1 MICHHEKAT
10 IMERTDDLTIV
21 QPGDISTISTVEFD
35 KETYE
40 QYFSELV
47 QLERN
52 EEMRRHEQEIKKL
65 SGKERE
71 KRGRAILNSSAR
83 DDGTGYGGTFLVKFV
98 RKQGMPDTEIS
109 VGDLVRISKHD
120 PLSDQNPYGTVIE
133 KTGYSLLVS
142 FNEKPP
148 KWVFNKRV
156 RLDLYVNDVT
166 FKRMLQAI
174 KYVVHDQVKNTHLTA
189 SLLSKTKSSIEKDES
204 EIFSF
209 FNTEL
214 NQSQKET
221 VKNCLSSSLFH
232 LIHGPPGTGKTITC
246 VEVIEQAIENN
257 ETVIACADSNT
268 AVDNLVEKLVKQK
281 RRVVRIGHPARV
293 NPLLRKHSLDYL
305 LEQNDTFQKAQ
316 QIRQKAYDLKE
327 KQDQFTFPSGRWRR
341 GLSNGQIKQLASKNI
356 GSRGISSTTIKE
368 MAISIEYQDKI
379 NELFIEIDALENQAV
394 QDLINSAEVVCSTN
408 SSAGSEVLAN
418 HRFDLCVI
426 DEATQSCEPSCLIP
440 IVKADKVIMAGDH
453 KQLPP
458 TILNEKAEQK
468 GFSISLFERIIALYG
483 EKIKSLLTVQYRMNE
498 KIMGFSNQQ
507 FYDKRLKADDSVK
520 HHTLQ
525 ELFSDSVGEI
535 HLDLKPFEICDPDE
549 PLIWIDTKKNNLG
562 ERSRFG
568 SSSKENLAEAKLI
581 KKIVNHFIK
590 LGIDSIDIGVITPY
604 YDQKKLLH
612 SLIDSEYLEV
622 DTVDGF
628 QGREKELV
636 LVSLTRSNQKGNIGF
651 LKDLRRLNV
660 SITRAR
666 RKLVIVGDS
675 QTVCTNKTYESFY
688 NFVSQNGIIIPSEQ
702 VEKISDT

>member
-1 MICHHEKAT
+1 MICTHENAA
-10 IMERTDDLTIV
+10 IMDKDDLAII

-71 KRGRAILNSSAR
+71 KRGRAILNCSAR
-83 DDGTGYGGTFLVKFV
+83 NDGTGYGGTFLVKFV

-109 VGDLVRISKHD
+109 VGDLVRISKHN
-120 PLSDQNPYGTVIE
+120 PLSDRNPYGTAIE
-133 KTGYSLLVS
+133 KTGHSILIS
-142 FNEKPP
+142 FNEKPA
-148 KWVFNKRV
+148 KWMFHKRV

-174 KYVVHDQVKNTHLTA
+174 KYVAHDQVKNIELTS
-189 SLLSKTKSSIEKDES
+189 SLLSKRKSLTKNDNS

-209 FNTEL
+209 FNTRL

-221 VKNCLSSSLFH
+221 VKHCLSAPLFH

-246 VEVIEQAIENN
+246 VEVIEQAIKNDQ
-257 ETVIACADSNT
+257 TMLACADSNT

-305 LEQNDTFQKAQ
+305 LEQNDTFQKAH

-327 KQDQFTFPSGRWRR
+327 KQDQFTFPSGQWRR
-341 GLSNGQIKQLASKNI
+341 GLSNSQIKKLASKNK
-356 GSRGISSTTIKE
+356 GSRGISSNKLKE
-368 MAISIEYQDKI
+368 MATSLDYQEKI
-379 NELFIEIDALENQAV
+379 NGLFTEIDALENQAINE
-394 QDLINSAEVVCSTN
+394 LIESADVVCSTN
-408 SSAGSEVLAN
+408 SSAGAEILAN
-418 HRFDLCVI
+418 HRFDLCVV

-440 IVKADKVIMAGDH
+440 IVKADRIVMAGDH

-458 TILNEKAEQK
+458 TILNETAEQK
-468 GFSISLFERIIALYG
+468 GFSISLFERLLALYG
-483 EKIKSLLTVQYRMNE
+483 EKVKSLLSVQYRMNE
-498 KIMGFSNQQ
+498 KIMGFSNKQ
-507 FYDKRLKADDSVK
+507 FYDGKLKADESVK
-520 HHTLQ
+520 YHTLQ
-525 ELFSDSVGEI
+525 DLFSEWFSEI
-535 HLDLKPFEICDPDE
+535 QSDLKPFNVFDPDQS
-549 PLIWIDTKKNNLG
+549 LIWIDTKKNELG

-568 SSSKENLAEAKLI
+568 STSKENVAEAKLI
-581 KKIVNHFIK
+581 QKIVTQFIR
-590 LGIDSIDIGVITPY
+590 LGLDSEDIGVITPY

-612 SLIDSEYLEV
+612 SLIESEYIEV

-636 LVSLTRSNQKGNIGF
+636 LVSLTRSNLKGAIGF

-666 RKLVIVGDS
+666 RKLIIVGDS
-675 QTVCTNKTYESFY
+675 QTVCRNETYESFY
-688 NFVSQNGIIIPSEQ
+688 DFVSQNGIIIPSEQ
-702 VEKISDT
+702 VKK